1 MNMRDIIIAKRDK
14 QSLTDEQIRFFV
26 SGVTDGSIP
35 DYQISALLMAI
46 VLNGMDEREMTTLTL
61 EMAASGSQMDLSYL
75 EGVPVDKHSTGGVGD
90 KITPVLLPLI
100 ATFGVETV
108 KLSGRGLGF
117 TGGTVDKFE
126 SINGFNVEVDSKEFP
141 RLVKETGMVISG
153 QTPDLAPADKILYS
167 LRDVTGTV
175 DSIPL
180 IASSIMSKKIAGG
193 AKVIVLDVTC
203 GSGAFMK
210 DFKMAKELAEAMIKI
225 GKLAG
230 RKTVAVITDMD
241 QPLGRFCGNIL
252 EMQEVFD
259 TVTGKGEEDVIEVV
273 TELAFHLITLAGKDA
288 GMSPEVLREE
298 IRARLKDGSCY
309 EKFKSL
315 IRSQGGELSPSGN
328 PVYVDKPFDCMH
340 VNSPDAG
347 YVQGMRAD
355 LIGQASVLLGA
366 GRLAKTDKIDY
377 GAGIGFFV
385 KTGDR
390 VERGD
395 SLCALYQ
402 GENSNLPEERLFD
415 AMDLILEAYEIG
427 PEKPEK
433 KPAILDVIT
442 CFVMPILYNTNK

>member
-14 QSLTDEQIRFFV
+14 NSLTDEQIKFFV
-26 SGVTDGSIP
+26 EGVTDGSIP

-126 SINGFNVEVDSKEFP
+126 SIKGFNIEVDSKDFP

-153 QTPDLAPADKILYS
+153 QTPDLAPADKILYA

-210 DFKMAKELAEAMIKI
+210 DYKMAKELAEAMIKI

-273 TELAFHLITLAGKDA
+273 TELAYHLITLAGKDA
-288 GMSPEVLREE
+288 GMSEDVLRNE
-298 IRARLKDGSCY
+298 IRARLSDGSCY
-309 EKFKSL
+309 EKFKAL
-315 IRSQGGELSPSGN
+315 IKSQGGELSPSGY
-328 PVYVDKPFDCMH
+328 PVYVDRPFD
-340 VNSPDAG
+340 S
-347 YVQGMRAD
+347 
-355 LIGQASVLLGA
+355 
-366 GRLAKTDKIDY
+366 
-377 GAGIGFFV
+377 
-385 KTGDR
+385 
-390 VERGD
+390 
-395 SLCALYQ
+395 
-402 GENSNLPEERLFD
+402 
-415 AMDLILEAYEIG
+415 
-427 PEKPEK
+427 
-433 KPAILDVIT
+433 
-442 CFVMPILYNTNK
+442 MPCT

>member
-126 SINGFNVEVDSKEFP
+126 SIKGFNVEVDSKEFP

-288 GMSPEVLREE
+288 GMSPEVLKEE

-442 CFVMPILYNTNK
+442 

>member
-14 QSLTDEQIRFFV
+14 NSLTDEQIKFFV
-26 SGVTDGSIP
+26 AGVTNGTIP

-90 KITPVLLPLI
+90 KITPILLPLI

-126 SINGFNVEVDSKEFP
+126 SIKGFNVEVDSKDFP

-153 QTPDLAPADKILYS
+153 QTPDLAPADKILYA

-210 DFKMAKELAEAMIKI
+210 DYEMARQLAEAMIKI

-259 TVTGKGEEDVIEVV
+259 TVSGKGEEDVIEVV

-288 GMSPEVLREE
+288 GMSPEVLRSE
-298 IRARLKDGSCY
+298 IRARLADGTCY
-309 EKFKSL
+309 EKFKEL
-315 IRSQGGELSPSGN
+315 IKSQGGEISPSGY

-340 VNSPDAG
+340 VNSPEAG

-366 GRLAKTDKIDY
+366 GRLAKTDSIDY

-385 KTGDR
+385 KIGDR

-402 GENSNLPEERLFD
+402 GENSNLSEERLFD

-427 PEKPEK
+427 PNPPEK
-433 KPAILDVIT
+433 KAAILDVIT
-442 CFVMPILYNTNK
+442 

>member
-14 QSLTDEQIRFFV
+14 NSLTDEQIKFFV
-26 SGVTDGSIP
+26 EGVTNGSIP

-90 KITPVLLPLI
+90 KITPILLPLI

-126 SINGFNVEVDSKEFP
+126 SIKGFNVEVDSKDFP

-153 QTPDLAPADKILYS
+153 QTPDLAPADKILYA

-210 DFKMAKELAEAMIKI
+210 DYKMARELAEAMIKI

-288 GMSPEVLREE
+288 GMSPEVLRNE
-298 IRARLKDGSCY
+298 IRARLSDGSCY
-309 EKFKSL
+309 EKFKEL
-315 IRSQGGELSPSGN
+315 IKSQGGEMSPSGY
-328 PVYVDKPFDCMH
+328 PLYVDKPFDCIH
-340 VNSPDAG
+340 VNSPEAG

-366 GRLAKTDKIDY
+366 GRLAKTDSIDY

-385 KTGDR
+385 KIGDR

-402 GENSNLPEERLFD
+402 GENSNLSEERLFD

-427 PEKPEK
+427 PNPPEK
-433 KPAILDVIT
+433 KAAILDVIT
-442 CFVMPILYNTNK
+442 

>member
-1 MNMRDIIIAKRDK
+1 MNIRDIIIDKRDK
-14 QSLTDEQIRFFV
+14 KSLTDEQIRFFV
-26 SGVTDGSIP
+26 QGVTNKTIP

-75 EGVPVDKHSTGGVGD
+75 ESVPVDKHSTGGVGD
-90 KITPVLLPLI
+90 KITPILLPLI

-126 SINGFNVEVDSKEFP
+126 SIKGFNVEVDSKEFP

-210 DFKMAKELAEAMIKI
+210 DYKMAKELAEAMIKI

-288 GMSPEVLREE
+288 GMSPEVLRSE
-298 IRARLKDGSCY
+298 IRARLADGSCY
-309 EKFKSL
+309 EKFKML
-315 IRSQGGELSPSGN
+315 IKSQGGELSPSGF
-328 PVYVDKPFDCMH
+328 PVFVDKPFDSMH
-340 VNSPDAG
+340 VNSPEAG
-347 YVQGMRAD
+347 YVQRMRAD

-366 GRLAKTDKIDY
+366 GRLEKTDKIDY

-395 SLCALYQ
+395 SLCALYL
-402 GENSNLPEERLFD
+402 GENSNLPEDRLFD

-427 PEKPEK
+427 PNPPEK
-433 KPAILDVIT
+433 KVAILDVIT
-442 CFVMPILYNTNK
+442 

>member
-1 MNMRDIIIAKRDK
+1 MNIRDIIIDKRDK
-14 QSLTDEQIRFFV
+14 KSLTDEQIRFFV
-26 SGVTDGSIP
+26 KGVTDKTIP

-75 EGVPVDKHSTGGVGD
+75 ESVPVDKHSTGGVGD
-90 KITPVLLPLI
+90 KITPILLPLI

-126 SINGFNVEVDSKEFP
+126 SIKGFNVEVDSKEFP

-210 DFKMAKELAEAMIKI
+210 DYKMARELAEAMIKI

-288 GMSPEVLREE
+288 GMSPEVLRSE
-298 IRARLKDGSCY
+298 IRARLADGSCY
-309 EKFKSL
+309 EKFKML
-315 IRSQGGELSPSGN
+315 IKSQGGELSPSGY
-328 PVYVDKPFDCMH
+328 PVFVDKPFDSMH
-340 VNSPDAG
+340 VNSPEAG
-347 YVQGMRAD
+347 YVQRMRAD

-366 GRLAKTDKIDY
+366 GRLEKTDKIDY

-395 SLCALYQ
+395 SLCALYL
-402 GENSNLPEERLFD
+402 GENSNLPEDRLFD

-427 PEKPEK
+427 PNPPEK
-433 KPAILDVIT
+433 KAAILDVIT
-442 CFVMPILYNTNK
+442 

>member
-14 QSLTDEQIRFFV
+14 NSLTDEQIKFFV
-26 SGVTDGSIP
+26 AGVTNGTIP

-90 KITPVLLPLI
+90 KITPILLPLI

-126 SINGFNVEVDSKEFP
+126 SIKGFNVEVDSKDFP

-153 QTPDLAPADKILYS
+153 QTPDLAPADKILYA

-210 DFKMAKELAEAMIKI
+210 DYEMARQLAEAMIKI

-288 GMSPEVLREE
+288 GMSPEVLRGE
-298 IRARLKDGSCY
+298 IRARLADGTCY
-309 EKFKSL
+309 EKFKEL
-315 IRSQGGELSPSGN
+315 IKSQGGEISPSGY

-340 VNSPDAG
+340 VNSPEAG

-366 GRLAKTDKIDY
+366 GRLAKTDSIDY

-385 KTGDR
+385 KIGDR

-402 GENSNLPEERLFD
+402 GENSNLSEERLFD

-427 PEKPEK
+427 PNPPEK
-433 KPAILDVIT
+433 KAAILDVIT
-442 CFVMPILYNTNK
+442 